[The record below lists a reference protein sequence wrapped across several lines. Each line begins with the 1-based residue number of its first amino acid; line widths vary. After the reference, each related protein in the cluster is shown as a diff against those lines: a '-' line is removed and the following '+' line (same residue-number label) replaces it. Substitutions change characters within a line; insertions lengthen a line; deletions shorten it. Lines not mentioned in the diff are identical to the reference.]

1 MTYFKNVELA
11 DRYNIS
17 EATVRNWVKMTREGK
32 LELTLAQEKGRHYVA
47 DIPRNMPII
56 ERLIEG
62 NKKYR
67 NSKSVKTV
75 SPRPQFYKHFNQTQI
90 YDIVRNLEIHHEIPR
105 QYNYF
110 DGGADEWDH
119 YIQQLAGEKAPNL
132 LNRTTELMA
141 ENQGYLDK
149 RLGKYRRINI
159 VDVGVGNALPVKG
172 TLTHLLSHSM
182 LGRYIAIDVSPE
194 MLRIAER
201 NIKEW
206 FGGRITFEGYQL
218 DITYERFAN
227 ILAEDYLKRS
237 AEDTVNLVLF
247 LGGTPYNFRNPSDA
261 FRTINESM
269 NPNDL
274 LVYTDKLETESMR
287 PQWFDYNASRPK
299 KFTLAPIHRLV
310 FDLLNIDESFYDVEM
325 GFDKD
330 ARQRYARARLKV
342 ALTLKFDF
350 EDGERVLEL
359 EKGDTILLW
368 RSWQM
373 TSSAAINQFE
383 RNGFYVL
390 HASQTEDREYI
401 LTVAEVKRS

>member
-32 LELTLAQEKGRHYVA
+32 LELTLVHEKERYYVA
-47 DIPRNMPII
+47 NTPRNLSII
-56 ERLIEG
+56 EKLVEG

-67 NSKSVKTV
+67 NSRSAKTV
-75 SPRPQFYKHFNQTQI
+75 KPRPQFYKLFTQTQI
-90 YDIVRNLEIHHEIPR
+90 YDIARNLEIHHEIPR

-110 DGGADEWDH
+110 DGGADGWDH
-119 YIQQLAGEKAPNL
+119 YVQQLATEEGPNL
-132 LNRTTELMA
+132 LNRTTELIA

-149 RLGKYRRINI
+149 RLGKYRRINV
-159 VDVGVGNALPVKG
+159 VDVGVGNALPVKD
-172 TLTHLLSHSM
+172 LLEHLMDRGM
-182 LGRYIAIDVSPE
+182 LGRYIALDISTE

-201 NIKEW
+201 NIKKW
-206 FGGRITFEGYQL
+206 FRGGVHFEGYQL

-227 ILAEDYLKRS
+227 ILAEDYLKRK
-237 AEDTVNLVLF
+237 AGDTVNLVLF
-247 LGGTPYNFRNPSDA
+247 LGGTPYNFRNPNDA

-269 NPNDL
+269 NPNDM
-274 LVYTDKLETESMR
+274 LVYTDKLETENMR
-287 PQWFDYNASRPK
+287 PEWFDHDSKATSS
-299 KFTLAPIHRLV
+299 TLTPRHRLV

-325 GFDKD
+325 GFDKET
-330 ARQRYARARLKV
+330 RQRYARTRLKV

-350 EDGERVLEL
+350 EDGERILEF
-359 EKGDTILLW
+359 EKGDTIQLW

-373 TSSAAINQFE
+373 TSSDVIDQFE

-390 HASQTEDREYI
+390 HASQTEDREFI
-401 LTVAEVKRS
+401 LNVAEVRRT

>member
-11 DRYNIS
+11 ERYNIS
-17 EATVRNWVKMTREGK
+17 EATVRNWVKMTREAK
-32 LELTLAQEKGRHYVA
+32 LELTLVHEKGRYYVA
-47 DIPRNMPII
+47 NTPRNLSVI
-56 ERLIEG
+56 EKLVEG

-67 NSKSVKTV
+67 NSKSAKTV
-75 SPRPQFYKHFNQTQI
+75 KPRPQFYDFFTQTQI

-110 DGGADEWDH
+110 DGGADAWDH
-119 YIQQLAGEKAPNL
+119 YTEQLAHEESPNL
-132 LNRTTELMA
+132 LNRTTGLIS
-141 ENQGYLDK
+141 ENQSYLDR
-149 RLGKYRRINI
+149 RLGKYRRINV
-159 VDVGVGNALPVKG
+159 VDVGAGNALPVKE
-172 TLTHLLSHSM
+172 LLEHLLDQGI
-182 LGRYIAIDVSPE
+182 LGRYIAIDISNE
-194 MLRIAER
+194 LLQIAER
-201 NIKEW
+201 NIAKW
-206 FGGRITFEGYQL
+206 FKGRVAFEGYQL

-237 AEDTVNLVLF
+237 ANDTANLVLF
-247 LGGTPYNFRNPSDA
+247 LGGTPYNFRNPDDA

-274 LVYTDKLETESMR
+274 LVYTDKLETEDMR
-287 PQWFDYNASRPK
+287 PQWFNYNAKPGK
-299 KFTLAPIHRLV
+299 LTLAPIHRVV

-325 GFDKD
+325 GFDK
-330 ARQRYARARLKV
+330 ASHQRYARTRLKV

-350 EDGERVLEL
+350 EDGERVLEF

-373 TSSAAINQFE
+373 TSSEVINQFE

-390 HASQTEDREYI
+390 HSSQTEGHDYI
-401 LTVAEVKRS
+401 LNVAEVWRS